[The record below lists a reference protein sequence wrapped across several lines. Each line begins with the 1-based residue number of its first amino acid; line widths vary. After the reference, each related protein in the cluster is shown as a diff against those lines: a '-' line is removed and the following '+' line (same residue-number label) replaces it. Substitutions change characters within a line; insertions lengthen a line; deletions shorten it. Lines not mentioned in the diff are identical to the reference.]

1 VLTSWPLVVAPV
13 LLLLLLRRAELS
25 WQHLEGPV
33 TPAAFR
39 RQTGRILN
47 RTAGIV
53 TISLTLLSLV
63 LPMFDLLFDRRTWFE
78 FGPALKAGWPAILN
92 SGILAAL
99 TAGVVAVAGL
109 LTWHWRIGEWLWLT
123 YLVPGVL
130 TAISLVY
137 LLNHPG
143 FDWLYRGVGVIVLAW
158 TIRYLAPGW
167 NIVARAMRS
176 RDMDLNDAARLE
188 GASTWQEFRAVNWP
202 QIAQQ
207 FLAAF
212 YVSYLF
218 CLWDVE
224 TLAILQPPGS
234 ETLAARVFGFLH
246 YGHNAQVNALCLI
259 LMVLAVAPLVVY
271 GGFLNRWPGNGHR
284 TSEFVEATS
293 SRRWLRI
300 IGASFS
306 LALALII
313 GLVVTGCSRQAAD
326 AVAIDSKLFSGVQ
339 IIGSRGGGL
348 GQFNKP
354 RSVAVDAQDYLY
366 VVDMTGRVQKFSPEG
381 AFLSYWQMPETDKGK
396 PKGMCRDRA
405 GNIVVLEPHYSRV
418 NHYRPDGS
426 LALQWGAHGT
436 NAGELAFPRAV
447 AVNSR
452 GEIFASEYGLTERV
466 QQFAADGGK
475 LIRSIGHAG
484 GDTGE
489 FNRPEGLG
497 IDAQDRLY
505 VADSCNHRIEVFS
518 PNGEFIR
525 AHGSAG
531 SGRGEMSYPYDVRV
545 DAEGR
550 QYVCEFGNSRI
561 QIFDANDRPIEIL
574 GGAGGGAGE
583 FNNPWGLALDSRGNL
598 YVADSMNHRIQKFIR
613 RGGLS
618 ADARSVVR
626 GQWSVVSGGQRTTDN
641 GPK

>member
-1 VLTSWPLVVAPV
+1 
-13 LLLLLLRRAELS
+13 
-25 WQHLEGPV
+25 
-33 TPAAFR
+33 
-39 RQTGRILN
+39 
-47 RTAGIV
+47 
-53 TISLTLLSLV
+53 
-63 LPMFDLLFDRRTWFE
+63 
-78 FGPALKAGWPAILN
+78 
-92 SGILAAL
+92 
-99 TAGVVAVAGL
+99 
-109 LTWHWRIGEWLWLT
+109 
-123 YLVPGVL
+123 
-130 TAISLVY
+130 
-137 LLNHPG
+137 
-143 FDWLYRGVGVIVLAW
+143 
-158 TIRYLAPGW
+158 
-167 NIVARAMRS
+167 
-176 RDMDLNDAARLE
+176 
-188 GASTWQEFRAVNWP
+188 
-202 QIAQQ
+202 
-207 FLAAF
+207 
-212 YVSYLF
+212 
-218 CLWDVE
+218 
-224 TLAILQPPGS
+224 
-234 ETLAARVFGFLH
+234 
-246 YGHNAQVNALCLI
+246 
-259 LMVLAVAPLVVY
+259 
-271 GGFLNRWPGNGHR
+271 
-284 TSEFVEATS
+284 
-293 SRRWLRI
+293 
-300 IGASFS
+300 
-306 LALALII
+306 
-313 GLVVTGCSRQAAD
+313 
-326 AVAIDSKLFSGVQ
+326 VAIDSKLFSGVQ